1 MLLYLLPLTAQ
12 DRYNEE
18 TLAGMLIKGEWYDA
32 MDYYATYKDSVGS
45 DLIYHYYWAVMGTA
59 FNKPDSAIASIKIL
73 LEQYSDMLDPSMPA
87 LFRGWLVYVYKNL
100 GDYKNVLKEI
110 NSMVADSIISADRF
124 SEWEAYCTEMQEYPK
139 MEILNTGKRKAIR
152 IKREDRAI
160 IVCNARYSRCTFGV
174 NTIFDTGNT
183 FPFSMN
189 KKMADSI
196 GVRILK
202 DSIDVLYNGEKR
214 LMARGLI
221 DSVRIGD
228 LLIRNAIA
236 SVLYDTPKPDSSN
249 HSMDCHYDDIIMGL
263 PMIKQLNYLELDIP
277 NNDIVIWLERKTSKA
292 GKINM
297 VVRFWGQETE
307 SLRLSSR
314 LYGEGWQDTLE
325 FNAFFD
331 TGAESLDNCSLS
343 VGSKFYQKHEQLF
356 SYLIGNNKVEEE
368 LTFPCKEFPLSGKK
382 IFIPKE
388 IFLRIRGI
396 SDDVQNTAVILRW
409 DDDDEFIPYMMEDGT
424 VTCNFFKLFRKVTL
438 DFYNMRLELE

>member
-1 MLLYLLPLTAQ
+1 
-12 DRYNEE
+12 
-18 TLAGMLIKGEWYDA
+18 
-32 MDYYATYKDSVGS
+32 
-45 DLIYHYYWAVMGTA
+45 MGTA
-59 FNKPDSAIASIKIL
+59 FNKPDSAILSIKML

-87 LFRGWLVYVYKNL
+87 LFRGWLVYIYKNL
-100 GDYKNVLKEI
+100 DDYKNVLNEI
-110 NSMVADSIISADRF
+110 SSMVADSIISADHF

-139 MEILNTGKRKAIR
+139 MEILNTGKTESIR
-152 IKREDRAI
+152 IKREDRAM

-202 DSIDVLYNGEKR
+202 DSIDVLYNGGKR

-236 SVLYDTPKPDSSN
+236 SVLYDTPMPDSSKS
-249 HSMDCHYDDIIMGL
+249 SMDCHSDDIVMGL
-263 PMIKQLNYLELDIP
+263 PIVKQLCYLELDIP
-277 NNDIVIWLERKTSKA
+277 NNDIVIWLERKTSKK
-292 GKINM
+292 GKSNM

-314 LYGEGWQDTLE
+314 LYGEGWPDTLE

-331 TGAESLDNCSLS
+331 TGAESLNNSSLT
-343 VGSKFYQKHEQLF
+343 VGSKFYQTHEQLF
-356 SYLIGNNKVEEE
+356 SYLTGDDKIEKE
-368 LTFPCKEFPLSGKK
+368 LTLPCQEFQLSGKT
-382 IFIPKE
+382 IFIPKKV
-388 IFLRIRGI
+388 FMRIRGI

-409 DDDDEFIPYMMEDGT
+409 DDNEFISNLMEDGT
-424 VTCNFFKLFRKVTL
+424 VTCNFFKLFRKVTM
-438 DFYNMRLELE
+438 DFHNMRLELE